1 MFLEMK
7 CMEKVKFMDVPDE
20 EASRLYLT
28 TIGELETEPGQTYG
42 PGVRSYYLLHY
53 ILKGRG
59 TFQVNGMTYELHAGQ
74 GFLIAPDYETTY
86 CSDEEEP
93 WSYIWVGAAGE
104 EMEYLLSEL
113 GLSQKNPI
121 FECSRPELLVDCV
134 HEMLNHR
141 QQTSSDHYYR
151 LSSLYRFIAI
161 LSEEGQAHQLP
172 VSGNSY
178 VVHVMEYVRHH
189 LHEHMNTAD
198 IAATMNLNRSYLS
211 SLFRSKTGMTLQNYI
226 QTCRM
231 TRAKYLLESTKLS
244 IASIA
249 ASCGYEKSD
258 SLNRIFRKAYG
269 MGPADYRK
277 HFLESQRQKR
287 QQPKNG

>member
-1 MFLEMK
+1 MK
-7 CMEKVKFMDVPDE
+7 CMEKVKFMDMPTEDE
-20 EASRLYLT
+20 SRLYLT
-28 TIGELETEPGQTYG
+28 TIGESEMEAGHAYG

-53 ILKGRG
+53 ITKGRG
-59 TFQVNGMTYELHAGQ
+59 RFQVNGMTYELHAGQ

-104 EMEYLLSEL
+104 EMTHLLYEL

-121 FECSRPELLVDCV
+121 FSCSHPERLVNCV
-134 HEMLNHR
+134 HDMLQHR
-141 QQTSSDHYYR
+141 QQTPSDHYYR
-151 LSSLYRFIAI
+151 LSALYRFIAI

-172 VSGNSY
+172 ASGNSY

-189 LHEHMNTAD
+189 LHGHINTAD

-211 SLFRSKTGMTLQNYI
+211 SLFRSKTGMTLQKYI

-231 TRAKYLLESTKLS
+231 TRAQYLIESTKLS

-258 SLNRIFRKAYG
+258 SLSRIFRQQYG
-269 MGPADYRK
+269 MGPAEYRK
-277 HFLESQRQKR
+277 AFIEKQREKR
-287 QQPKNG
+287 HVQERPENG

>member
-1 MFLEMK
+1 MK
-7 CMEKVKFMDVPDE
+7 CMEKVKFMDMPTE
-20 EASRLYLT
+20 EGRRLYLT
-28 TIGELETEPGQTYG
+28 TIGESETGPGHAYG

-53 ILKGRG
+53 ITKGKG
-59 TFQVNGMTYELHAGQ
+59 KFQVNGMTYELHARQ

-104 EMEYLLSEL
+104 EMKHLLSEL

-121 FECSRPELLVDCV
+121 FECSRSTALVECV
-134 HEMLNHR
+134 HEMLRHR

-189 LHEHMNTAD
+189 LHEPMTTAD

-211 SLFRSKTGMTLQNYI
+211 SLFRSKTDMTLQNYI

-231 TRAKYLLESTKLS
+231 TRAKYLIESTKLS

-258 SLNRIFRKAYG
+258 SLSRVFRKTYG

-277 HFLESQRQKR
+277 KFLESQRKKR
-287 QQPKNG
+287 QQPENE